1 MLFLSVRG
9 FLDYAGPADRSRFNA
24 ARRFAFLP
32 LGTESAP
39 CSSVFRSSIAR
50 PTNSPDL
57 RFAQHLAMLTAR
69 LGAKMDSLL
78 LSCTTLSFATTCR
91 FIPAHVAVGT
101 TIADR
106 PPHRTVR
113 ARLRIRLPPWMS
125 GVKALRGIRVQDAGY
140 RNPAVQ
146 NRVKPIPGCPALL
159 TATEQN
165 KPPQPS

>member
-1 MLFLSVRG
+1 MKAAPTHKTYSSFNVTPIWTQ
-9 FLDYAGPADRSRFNA
+9 FQSRQNRKA
-24 ARRFAFLP
+24 
-32 LGTESAP
+32 TNW
-39 CSSVFRSSIAR
+39 SSNSR
-50 PTNSPDL
+50 PTEVEPRCPPNLVGNVACS
-57 RFAQHLAMLTAR
+57 RR
-69 LGAKMDSLL
+69 
-78 LSCTTLSFATTCR
+78 
-91 FIPAHVAVGT
+91 IPVAVGT

-125 GVKALRGIRVQDAGY
+125 GVEALCGIRVQDAGY
-140 RNPAVQ
+140 RNTVVQ

>member
-1 MLFLSVRG
+1 MSERPALARLLAELFPQEPYAQEYADDG
-9 FLDYAGPADRSRFNA
+9 FLMRGTA
-24 ARRFAFLP
+24 LP
-32 LGTESAP
+32 SDVQIG
-39 CSSVFRSSIAR
+39 
-50 PTNSPDL
+50 
-57 RFAQHLAMLTAR
+57 
-69 LGAKMDSLL
+69 
-78 LSCTTLSFATTCR
+78 
-91 FIPAHVAVGT
+91 VAVGT

-125 GVKALRGIRVQDAGY
+125 GVEALRRIRVQDAGY

>member
-1 MLFLSVRG
+1 MVFLHASAS
-9 FLDYAGPADRSRFNA
+9 LA
-24 ARRFAFLP
+24 AQMI
-32 LGTESAP
+32 SK
-39 CSSVFRSSIAR
+39 SSMAR
-50 PTNSPDL
+50 PISRSCGTIISPGRL
-57 RFAQHLAMLTAR
+57 RIT
-69 LGAKMDSLL
+69 
-78 LSCTTLSFATTCR
+78 
-91 FIPAHVAVGT
+91 VAVGT

-125 GVKALRGIRVQDAGY
+125 GVKTCRRIRVQDAGY

-159 TATEQN
+159 TATEKN